1 MHGNSTPTSPHGWN
15 PFRVFLIARL
25 PPFKN
30 ASQNMYLFLLPL
42 LLLLITLMDD
52 ISADNAN
59 KKPKKNNIQ
68 KLSLLRSFK
77 HLLGRLHSH
86 ANCHNRKLHYDQR
99 NRITLTSCLV
109 SRQPCN
115 VVNNVVYYLHNQPGR
130 IGYEEIHRDTCRR

>member
-1 MHGNSTPTSPHGWN
+1 MHGNSTPTSPHEWN

-86 ANCHNRKLHYDQR
+86 ADCHNRKLHYDQYVSLMLLYFF
-99 NRITLTSCLV
+99 NPTLTGLRSI
-109 SRQPCN
+109 Q
-115 VVNNVVYYLHNQPGR
+115 HPGTLKR
-130 IGYEEIHRDTCRR
+130 ANSIA